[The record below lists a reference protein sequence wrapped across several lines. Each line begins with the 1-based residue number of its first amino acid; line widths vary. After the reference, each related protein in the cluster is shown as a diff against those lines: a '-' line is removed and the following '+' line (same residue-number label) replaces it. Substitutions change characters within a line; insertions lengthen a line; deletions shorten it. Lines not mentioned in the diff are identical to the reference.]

1 MNCNR
6 CSGVMTYEK
15 FYGPHEQFFGWRC
28 VYCGEI
34 VDEVILENRRWL
46 KTGIGPINKES
57 RSGIAQGRIK

>member
-1 MNCNR
+1 MQTHISTSAR
-6 CSGVMTYEK
+6 KVGKMPTSSKG
-15 FYGPHEQFFGWRC
+15 C